1 MPDMLTILIIVSLFA
16 GAWVVSRAAA
26 FVARRIL
33 IWQDRRNE
41 AAAATI
47 GARINEIKRRETTV
61 AMIRAAIAYGAFV
74 VAAVFS
80 LAQLTGGVGHL
91 GAIAGVSFVLI
102 LVGFSVQRVLMDVIA
117 GLMMFIEGWYHVG
130 DTIAIPMVEFEGVVE
145 DVSLRRTKLRTVD
158 GETIHVNNSQI
169 PGVRVLPEGA
179 KELRSS
185 SSSAIASAASSSS
198 SG

>member
-33 IWQDRRNE
+33 VWQDRRNE

-61 AMIRAAIAYGAFV
+61 AMIRAALAYGAFV

-80 LAQLTGGVGHL
+80 VAQLTGGVSHL
-91 GAIAGVSFVLI
+91 GAIAGVSFMLI

-130 DTIAIPMVEFEGVVE
+130 AQMGREPGNDQRPVPPRRGRRRFALLDIQDQSRRCGARLPRVW
-145 DVSLRRTKLRTVD
+145 SLSRQ
-158 GETIHVNNSQI
+158 G
-169 PGVRVLPEGA
+169 G
-179 KELRSS
+179 
-185 SSSAIASAASSSS
+185 
-198 SG
+198 